1 MNPQQPG
8 PGAPLPPQQYTPP
21 PAMPQPP
28 FPAPPPPGTPQD
40 PYSFIM
46 DPVKKKPP
54 RSTGGG
60 ISQNPFIMKILL
72 LAGGAVVLMVA
83 AGFLINIFFSDK
95 TNLDDILSLAQ
106 QQQEIIRVSDKIVDS
121 TTQATKN
128 ATASTES
135 TVTSQQQDML
145 VYLAR
150 HGRKKIPAK
159 ELSLKQNLTTDK
171 RLTQAQATSTFDIV
185 YKQVMRAQ
193 LEAYAAS
200 LKAAHS
206 ASTGTKEKALL
217 AKDYNEVQ
225 VLLEQWPSSTTGQ

>member
-8 PGAPLPPQQYTPP
+8 PSAPLPPQYTPP
-21 PAMPQPP
+21 PMPQPP
-28 FPAPPPPGTPQD
+28 FPAPPSPGAPQD

-54 RSTGGG
+54 RGTTGGG
-60 ISQNPFIMKILL
+60 ISQNPFITKILMI
-72 LAGGAVVLMVA
+72 AGGAVVLMIA
-83 AGFLINIFFSDK
+83 AGFLINIFFGDK

-121 TTQATKN
+121 TSQATKN
-128 ATASTES
+128 ATASTEA

-145 VYLAR
+145 IYLAQ

-185 YKQVMRAQ
+185 YKQVMRTQ
-193 LEAYAAS
+193 LETYAAA
-200 LKAAHS
+200 LKTAHT
-206 ASTGTKEKALL
+206 ASSSTKEKALL